1 MENTPAMG
9 QDHEALNPV
18 IDFFPGAA
26 RVVDKGG
33 TRFMDVFDQ
42 DMFSGIQ
49 NSENIYYPFTNRP
62 EWELAEYLL
71 TSELSMATIDHFLS
85 LTFVS
90 CFSTGLLSFLGFT
103 DI

>member
-1 MENTPAMG
+1 MENTLAAG
-9 QDHEALNPV
+9 QDHEAPNPV

-26 RVVDKGG
+26 RVVDEGS

-49 NSENIYYPFTNRP
+49 NSENIYYPFANRP

-71 TSELSMATIDHFLS
+71 TSELSMAAIDRFLS
-85 LTFVS
+85 LTLVS